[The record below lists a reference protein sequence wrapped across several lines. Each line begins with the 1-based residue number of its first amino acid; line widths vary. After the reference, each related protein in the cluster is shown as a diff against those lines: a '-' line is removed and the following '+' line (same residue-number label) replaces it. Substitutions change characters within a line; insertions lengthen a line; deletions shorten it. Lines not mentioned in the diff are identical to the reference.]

1 VANDVI
7 SGVLLVLAWD
17 SFDILASIVA
27 SRLLVSGGLGF
38 IGSEFIRRAA
48 ARGEYVVN
56 VDICTYAGDPRRLA
70 CVAGAVETIRA
81 DVADQAFTNLVVR
94 SRPTVIVHF
103 AAESHVTR
111 SESAPERFFQTNV
124 EGTRRVLDAAEQAGT
139 ELVVHVSTDE
149 VYGPCTAEPFREQ
162 DKLEGEGA
170 ATSAY
175 ARSKALADDLA
186 LSRSHRL
193 GVIVARPTN
202 CFGQWQ
208 HPEKA
213 IPRWTVRAL
222 RGRPLP
228 VWGGGG
234 QVRDWMHVEDVCAA
248 LDVLVERGVR
258 GQAYNVSPQGPPRSN
273 LDVARLVA
281 AAAGREADAV
291 VLADYDRPGHD
302 VRYAVDSSRLRSLGW
317 SCRRDF
323 EDALESTVGWYRE
336 HPEWWAQ
343 LEPEAE
349 AIYRDD

>member
-1 VANDVI
+1 
-7 SGVLLVLAWD
+7 
-17 SFDILASIVA
+17 
-27 SRLLVSGGLGF
+27 
-38 IGSEFIRRAA
+38 
-48 ARGEYVVN
+48 VVN
-56 VDICTYAGDPRRLA
+56 VDVCTYAGDPRRLA
-70 CVAGAVETIRA
+70 GLAEAVETIRA
-81 DVADQAFTNLVVR
+81 DVADQAFTDIVVR

-111 SESAPERFFQTNV
+111 SESAPERFFHTNV

-149 VYGPCTAEPFREQ
+149 VYGPCTADPFREQ

-213 IPRWTVRAL
+213 IPRWTLRAL
-222 RGRPLP
+222 RGRSLP

-234 QVRDWMHVEDVCAA
+234 QVRDWMHVEDLCAA
-248 LDVLVERGVR
+248 LDVLIERGTR
-258 GQAYNVSPQGPPRSN
+258 GQAYNISPEGPPRSN

-281 AAAGREADAV
+281 AAAGREDDAV
-291 VLADYDRPGHD
+291 VLSDYDRPDHD
-302 VRYAVDSSRLRSLGW
+302 VRYAIDSSRLRSLGW
-317 SCRRDF
+317 SSRHDF
-323 EDALESTVGWYRE
+323 EVALEHTVSWYRD
-336 HPEWWAQ
+336 HPEWWEQ

>member
-1 VANDVI
+1 
-7 SGVLLVLAWD
+7 LARRWFPPGGR
-17 SFDILASIVA
+17 SIYSSSIVA
-27 SRLLVSGGLGF
+27 SRLIVSGGLGF
-38 IGSEFIRRAA
+38 IGSEFVRRAA
-48 ARGEYVVN
+48 GRGENVVN
-56 VDICTYAGDPRRLA
+56 VDACTYAGDPRRLA
-70 CVAGAVETIRA
+70 GVAQAVETIRA
-81 DVADQAFTNLVVR
+81 DVADQSFTDIVTK
-94 SRPTVIVHF
+94 SRPDVIVHF

-111 SESAPERFFQTNV
+111 SESAPDRFFHTNV
-124 EGTRRVLDAAEQAGT
+124 EGTRQVLDAAEQAGT
-139 ELVVHVSTDE
+139 ELVVHISTDE
-149 VYGPCTAEPFREQ
+149 VYGPCTGEPFREQ
-162 DKLEGEGA
+162 DKREGEGA

-186 LSRSHRL
+186 LSRSQRL

-222 RGRPLP
+222 RGRSLP

-234 QVRDWMHVEDVCAA
+234 QVRDWMHVEDLCAA
-248 LDVLVERGVR
+248 LDVLIERGER
-258 GQAYNVSPQGPPRSN
+258 GQAYNISPEGQPRSN

-291 VLADYDRPGHD
+291 VLSDYDRPDHD
-302 VRYAVDSSRLRSLGW
+302 VRYAIDSSRLRSLGW
-317 SCRRDF
+317 CCRHDF
-323 EDALESTVGWYRE
+323 EVALEHTVGWYRD
-336 HPEWWAQ
+336 HPQWWER

>member
-1 VANDVI
+1 M
-7 SGVLLVLAWD
+7 
-17 SFDILASIVA
+17 
-27 SRLLVSGGLGF
+27 
-38 IGSEFIRRAA
+38 
-48 ARGEYVVN
+48 
-56 VDICTYAGDPRRLA
+56 
-70 CVAGAVETIRA
+70 
-81 DVADQAFTNLVVR
+81 
-94 SRPTVIVHF
+94 IVHF

-111 SESAPERFFQTNV
+111 SESAPERFFHTNV

-186 LSRSHRL
+186 LSRSQRL

-222 RGRPLP
+222 RGRSLP

-234 QVRDWMHVEDVCAA
+234 QVRDWMHVEDLCAA
-248 LDVLVERGVR
+248 LDVLIERGAR
-258 GQAYNVSPQGPPRSN
+258 GQAYNISPEGPQRSN

-281 AAAGREADAV
+281 AAAGREDDAV
-291 VLADYDRPGHD
+291 VLSDYDRPDHD
-302 VRYAVDSSRLRSLGW
+302 VRYAIDSSRLRSLGW
-317 SCRRDF
+317 SCRHDF
-323 EDALESTVGWYRE
+323 EVALEHTVDWYRD
-336 HPEWWAQ
+336 HQEWWAE

>member
-1 VANDVI
+1 LDDVDALMVPGWGRSI
-7 SGVLLVLAWD
+7 YSPP
-17 SFDILASIVA
+17 IVA

-48 ARGEYVVN
+48 ARGERTVN
-56 VDICTYAGDPRRLA
+56 VDACTYAGDPRRLA
-70 CVAGAVETIRA
+70 GVAGAVETVRA
-81 DVADQAFTNLVVR
+81 DVTDQAFTDIIAR
-94 SRPTVIVHF
+94 SRPSVIVHF

-111 SESAPERFFQTNV
+111 SESAPERFFHTNV

-149 VYGPCTAEPFREQ
+149 VYGPCTAQPFREQ

-193 GVIVARPTN
+193 GVIVARPSN

-213 IPRWTVRAL
+213 IARWAVRAL
-222 RGRPLP
+222 RGRSLP

-234 QVRDWMHVEDVCAA
+234 QVRDWMHVEDLCAA
-248 LDVLVERGVR
+248 LDVLIEHGAR
-258 GQAYNVSPQGPPRSN
+258 GQAYNISPDGSPRSN

-281 AAAGREADAV
+281 AAAGREDDAV
-291 VLADYDRPGHD
+291 VLSDYDRPGHD
-302 VRYAVDSSRLRSLGW
+302 VRYAIDASQVRALGW
-317 SCRRDF
+317 SCRHDL
-323 EDALESTVGWYRE
+323 EVALERTVSWYRD

-343 LEPEAE
+343 LEREAE
-349 AIYRDD
+349 AIYRDE

>member
-1 VANDVI
+1 
-7 SGVLLVLAWD
+7 
-17 SFDILASIVA
+17 
-27 SRLLVSGGLGF
+27 SGGLGF

-48 ARGEYVVN
+48 ARGADVVN
-56 VDICTYAGDPRRLA
+56 VDVCTYAGDPRRPA
-70 CVAGAVETIRA
+70 GVADAVETIRA
-81 DVADQAFTNLVVR
+81 DVADQAFTDIVVR
-94 SRPTVIVHF
+94 SRPDVIVHF

-111 SESAPERFFQTNV
+111 SESAPDRFFHTNV

-162 DKLEGEGA
+162 DKVEREGAAHRAAGPFREQAKLEGEGA

-186 LSRSHRL
+186 LSRSGRQP
-193 GVIVARPTN
+193 VIVARPTN

-222 RGRPLP
+222 RGRSLP

-234 QVRDWMHVEDVCAA
+234 QVRDWMHVEDLCAA
-248 LDVLVERGVR
+248 LDVLIERGQR
-258 GQAYNVSPQGPPRSN
+258 GQAYNISPEGRQRSN

-281 AAAGREADAV
+281 AAAGREDDAV
-291 VLADYDRPGHD
+291 VLSDYDRPDHD
-302 VRYAVDSSRLRSLGW
+302 VRYAIDSSRL
-317 SCRRDF
+317 
-323 EDALESTVGWYRE
+323 
-336 HPEWWAQ
+336 
-343 LEPEAE
+343 
-349 AIYRDD
+349 

>member
-1 VANDVI
+1 
-7 SGVLLVLAWD
+7 
-17 SFDILASIVA
+17 
-27 SRLLVSGGLGF
+27 
-38 IGSEFIRRAA
+38 
-48 ARGEYVVN
+48 
-56 VDICTYAGDPRRLA
+56 
-70 CVAGAVETIRA
+70 
-81 DVADQAFTNLVVR
+81 
-94 SRPTVIVHF
+94 VHF

-111 SESAPERFFQTNV
+111 SESAPERFFRTNV

-162 DKLEGEGA
+162 DKPEGEGA

-222 RGRPLP
+222 RGRSLP

-234 QVRDWMHVEDVCAA
+234 QVRDWMHVEDLCSA
-248 LDVLVERGVR
+248 LEVLIERGAR
-258 GQAYNVSPQGPPRSN
+258 GQAYNISPEGPSRSN

-281 AAAGREADAV
+281 AAAGRKVDTV
-291 VLADYDRPGHD
+291 VLSDYDRPDHD
-302 VRYAVDSSRLRSLGW
+302 VRYAIDSSRVRSLGW
-317 SCRRDF
+317 SCRHDF
-323 EDALESTVGWYRE
+323 EVALEHTVSWYRD
-336 HPEWWAQ
+336 HPEWWEQ

>member
-1 VANDVI
+1 
-7 SGVLLVLAWD
+7 
-17 SFDILASIVA
+17 
-27 SRLLVSGGLGF
+27 
-38 IGSEFIRRAA
+38 
-48 ARGEYVVN
+48 
-56 VDICTYAGDPRRLA
+56 
-70 CVAGAVETIRA
+70 
-81 DVADQAFTNLVVR
+81 
-94 SRPTVIVHF
+94 
-103 AAESHVTR
+103 VTR
-111 SESAPERFFQTNV
+111 SESAPDRFFHTNV

-175 ARSKALADDLA
+175 ARSKSLADDLA
-186 LSRSHRL
+186 LSRSQRL

-222 RGRPLP
+222 RGRSLP

-234 QVRDWMHVEDVCAA
+234 QIRDWMHVEDLCAA
-248 LDVLVERGVR
+248 LDVLIERGAP
-258 GQAYNVSPQGPPRSN
+258 GQAYNISPEGPQRSN

-281 AAAGREADAV
+281 AAAGREDDAV
-291 VLADYDRPGHD
+291 VLSDYDRPDHD
-302 VRYAVDSSRLRSLGW
+302 VRYAIDSSRLRSLDW
-317 SCRRDF
+317 SCRHDF
-323 EDALESTVGWYRE
+323 EVALEHTVGWYRD
-336 HPEWWAQ
+336 HQEWWAE